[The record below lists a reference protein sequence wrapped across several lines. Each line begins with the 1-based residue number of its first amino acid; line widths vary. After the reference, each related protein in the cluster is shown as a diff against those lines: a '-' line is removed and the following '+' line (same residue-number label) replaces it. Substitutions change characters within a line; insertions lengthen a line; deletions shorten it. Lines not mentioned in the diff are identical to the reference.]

1 MSALVVALP
10 SKGRLQEQTLA
21 FFERAGLPI
30 RQGRGER
37 DYRGRIAGLDGIE
50 LAYLSASEIAR
61 ELAAG
66 AVHLGVTGQ
75 DLVREQIRDAGTRVR
90 PVLPLGFGRAD
101 VVVAVP
107 QAWIDVATMADL
119 DDVAAAFRHRHGR
132 RLRVATKYVRLTRAF
147 FAEHGVGDYRIIES
161 LGATEGAPA
170 AGAAEAIVDIT
181 TTGRTLAANALK
193 TLADGTILRSEAHL
207 FASRRAGW
215 NGAAGPLLRRV
226 LDRIAAEARARTT
239 RELRF
244 APGIE
249 LGAGAAAELGATAI
263 GEGRLHVPEE
273 HVFDAVD
280 ALRRAGATDI
290 AVARLDYLFGSD
302 GEVWP
307 GLAADLGLAG

>member
-1 MSALVVALP
+1 VSALVVAVP

-30 RQGRGER
+30 LQGRGER
-37 DYRGRIAGLDGIE
+37 DYRGRIAGLDGVE
-50 LAYLSASEIAR
+50 LAYLSAAEIAR

-66 AVHLGVTGQ
+66 AVHLGVTGE
-75 DLVREQIRDAGTRVR
+75 DLVREQIPDWAARVR
-90 PVLPLGFGRAD
+90 HVLPLGFGRAD

-107 QAWIDVATMADL
+107 QAWIDVSTMADL

-132 RLRVATKYVRLTRAF
+132 RLRIATKYVRLTRAF
-147 FAEHGVGDYRIIES
+147 FADHGVSEYRVIES

-193 TLADGTILRSEAHL
+193 TLADGVILHSQAHL
-207 FASRRAGW
+207 FASRRADW
-215 NGAAGPLLRRV
+215 DDAAGRSLRRV

-244 APGIE
+244 ETGVSLEPAVA
-249 LGAGAAAELGATAI
+249 AGLGATAP
-263 GEGRLHVPEE
+263 GDGRVHVPEDR
-273 HVFDAVD
+273 VFEAVD
-280 ALRRAGATDI
+280 ALRNAGATDVS
-290 AVARLDYLFGSD
+290 VARLDYVFRGD
-302 GEVWP
+302 GEVWRA
-307 GLAADLGLAG
+307 LAADLGLA